1 MTIGECARLACILEA
16 TARKPGNV
24 HRDQDFP
31 ELTYQD
37 LLTSAAAI
45 APVLERAQYC
55 PVGETIL
62 ECIRST
68 TRNVNSN
75 TNLGIVLLLA
85 PLASGDDIAK
95 TLDGLTVDDAI
106 QVYEAIR
113 LAKPGGLGQV
123 AEQDVSAK
131 PTVTLKDA
139 MALAADRDSIA
150 RQYVTNFADVLEG
163 AKHLSEWSRDSRAS
177 WSLSIG
183 EPLLRSLTLPARLED
198 AIIDLHLW
206 FLSRFSDSLVRRK
219 RGEQETLHLQSL
231 AQAALAD
238 AAQLPALEAWFAA
251 EFPHRNPG
259 TTADLVCAS
268 LFVALR
274 EGIILVSPAGQS

>member
-24 HRDQDFP
+24 HRERDFP
-31 ELTYQD
+31 NLTYQD
-37 LLTSAAAI
+37 LLTSADAI
-45 APVLERAQYC
+45 APVLNGAPDR
-55 PVGETIL
+55 PVGETVL

-85 PLASGDDIAK
+85 PLAAGPDIVK
-95 TLDGLTVDDAI
+95 TLDELTVDDAI
-106 QVYEAIR
+106 HVYEAIR

-123 AEQDVSAK
+123 AEQDVAAT

-139 MALAADRDSIA
+139 MSLAADRDSIA
-150 RQYVTNFADVLEG
+150 RQYVNNFADVLEG
-163 AKHLSEWSRDSRAS
+163 AKHFTSRRVYP
-177 WSLSIG
+177 G
-183 EPLLRSLTLPARLED
+183 GRELEA
-198 AIIDLHLW
+198 AIIDLHLR
-206 FLSRFSDSLVRRK
+206 FLSRFPDSLVHRK
-219 RGEQETLHLQSL
+219 RGEQEACQLQSL
-231 AQAALAD
+231 AQAILAD
-238 AAQLPALEAWFAA
+238 ASQLPALEAWFEA
-251 EFPHRNPG
+251 EFPQRNPG

-274 EGIILVSPAGQS
+274 QSIITVLPDEAS